1 MGVLTK
7 AVPGAGEELPR
18 LERGAERTDTVAA
31 ARVGSASQT
40 EGPLWWPAVSG
51 DSVEPVDLGNVHGT
65 APDGR
70 QRRGGRARP
79 SAEGLSLHERSAG
92 QGT

>member
-40 EGPLWWPAVSG
+40 EGPLWWPVATG
-51 DSVEPVDLGNVHGT
+51 DSVDPSDLGNARGT

-70 QRRGGRARP
+70 QQRGGRAGP
-79 SAEGLSLHERSAG
+79 SAEG
-92 QGT
+92 